1 MRLLPR
7 HPGTLVLALV
17 LACLVWYASARDRR
31 ERISERQLD
40 ASLTLVNVPPD
51 MVITSEVPRFLSLR
65 VRGPLSRLRS
75 LEPAQTG
82 VVIDLRGA
90 GEGEREF
97 PVETRNVAVPPGM
110 EVLAVSPSSLPLR
123 LERLARRRVPIKVT
137 LVGKPAEGM
146 MVVAVGLEPADALVS
161 GPRLQL
167 EALGSAATEPVSID
181 GADGAI
187 AALVGLR
194 SPNPL
199 MRIVEPLSVRVTV
212 QVAAGRTDSRG
223 GKRR

>member
-7 HPGTLVLALV
+7 SPVNVVLAVV
-17 LACLVWYASARDRR
+17 LACLVWYASALDRR

-40 ASLTLVNVPPD
+40 TAVTLVNVPAD

-75 LEPAQTG
+75 LDPVQTG

-90 GEGEREF
+90 GEGQRDF
-97 PVETRNVAVPPGM
+97 AVETRNVVVPAGV
-110 EVLAVSPSSLPLR
+110 EVLAVSPSQVPLR
-123 LERLARRRVPIKVT
+123 LERLGRRRVPVRARV
-137 LVGKPAEGM
+137 VGEPAAGL
-146 MVVAVGLEPADALVS
+146 AVGSVLTEPTTVMLT
-161 GPRLQL
+161 GPRFQL
-167 EALGSAATEPVSID
+167 EALQAVTTEPVNVD
-181 GADGAI
+181 GADGPVEAQAI
-187 AALVGLR
+187 VR

-199 MRIVEPLSVRVTV
+199 MRVVEPLTVRVAVEIAPVRSDT
-212 QVAAGRTDSRG
+212 RG

>member
-7 HPGTLVLALV
+7 HPGTLLLALV

-40 ASLTLVNVPPD
+40 ASLTLVNVPAD

-65 VRGPLSRLRS
+65 VRGPLSQLRA

-82 VVIDLRGA
+82 VVLRGV

-97 PVETRNVAVPPGM
+97 PVETRNVAVPAGVT
-110 EVLAVSPSSLPLR
+110 VLAVSPSAVPLR
-123 LERLARRRVPIKVT
+123 LERLTQRRVPIKVT
-137 LVGKPAEGM
+137 LVGTPAEGM
-146 MVVAVGLEPADALVS
+146 MVVTVAAEPAEALLW

-167 EALGSAATEPVSID
+167 DALASVATEPVSVD
-181 GADGAI
+181 GADGI
-187 AALVGLR
+187 ITALVGLR

-199 MRIVEPLSVRVTV
+199 MRVIEPLSIRVTV
-212 QVAAGRTDSRG
+212 QITAGRTQSRG
-223 GKRR
+223 GRRR

>member
-1 MRLLPR
+1 VRLLPR
-7 HPGTLVLALV
+7 SPVNVVLAIV
-17 LACLVWYASARDRR
+17 LACLVWYGNALDRR

-40 ASLTLVNVPPD
+40 TAVTLVNVPPD

-75 LEPAQTG
+75 LDPVQTG

-97 PVETRNVAVPPGM
+97 PVETRNVIVPPGV
-110 EVLAVSPSSLPLR
+110 EVLAVSPSQVPLR
-123 LERLARRRVPIKVT
+123 LERIGRRHVPLRAQV
-137 LVGKPAEGM
+137 VGEPAPGM
-146 MVVAVGLEPADALVS
+146 AVGEVTVEPPTALVS

-167 EALGSAATEPVSID
+167 AALQAVTSDPVNVD
-181 GADGAI
+181 GADGPVE
-187 AALVGLR
+187 ALVALR

-199 MRIVEPLSVRVTV
+199 MTVVEPLTVKVTV
-212 QVAAGRTDSRG
+212 AIERREARG
-223 GKRR
+223 GRRR

>member
-7 HPGTLVLALV
+7 HPGTLLLALV
-17 LACLVWYASARDRR
+17 LACLVWYGSARDRR

-40 ASLTLVNVPPD
+40 ASLTLVNVPAD
-51 MVITSEVPRFLSLR
+51 MVITSEVPRLLSLR
-65 VRGPLSRLRS
+65 VRGALSRLRS

-82 VVIDLRGA
+82 VVIDLRGV

-97 PVETRNVAVPPGM
+97 PVESHNVVVPPGV

-123 LERLARRRVPIKVT
+123 LERLARRRVPIKVR
-137 LVGKPAEGM
+137 LVGEPGAGM
-146 MVVAVGLEPADALVS
+146 MVVTVGVEPAEALVS

-167 EALGSAATEPVSID
+167 DALASVATEAISID

-187 AALVGLR
+187 AALVALR

-199 MRIVEPLSVRVTV
+199 MRILEPLSVRATV
-212 QVAAGRTDSRG
+212 QIAAVRSESRG

>member
-7 HPGTLVLALV
+7 HPGTLLLALV

-40 ASLTLVNVPPD
+40 ASLTLVNVPAD

-65 VRGPLSRLRS
+65 VRGPLSQLRA

-82 VVIDLRGA
+82 VVIDLRGV

-97 PVETRNVAVPPGM
+97 PVETRNVAVPEGV
-110 EVLAVSPSSLPLR
+110 EVLAVSPSTVPLR
-123 LERLARRRVPIKVT
+123 LERLTSRRVPIKTT

-146 MVVAVGLEPADALVS
+146 MVVTVAAEPAEALLS

-167 EALGSAATEPVSID
+167 EALATVATEPVSVD
-181 GADGAI
+181 GADGI
-187 AALVGLR
+187 ITALVGLR

-199 MRIVEPLSVRVTV
+199 MRVVEPLSVRVTV
-212 QVAAGRTDSRG
+212 QIVVGHAQSRG
-223 GKRR
+223 GGRR

>member
-7 HPGTLVLALV
+7 SPVNVVLAVV
-17 LACLVWYASARDRR
+17 LACLVWYGNALDRR

-40 ASLTLVNVPPD
+40 TAVTLVNVPAD

-75 LEPAQTG
+75 LDPAQTG

-90 GEGEREF
+90 GEGERDF
-97 PVETRNVAVPPGM
+97 PVETRNVIVPSGV
-110 EVLAVSPSSLPLR
+110 EVLAVSPSQVPLR
-123 LERLARRRVPIKVT
+123 LERIGRRRVPVRARV
-137 LVGKPAEGM
+137 VGEPAAGM
-146 MVVAVGLEPADALVS
+146 AVGEVTVEPPTALLS

-167 EALGSAATEPVSID
+167 ETLPAVTTEPVNVD
-181 GADGAI
+181 GADGPVDT
-187 AALVGLR
+187 LVALR

-199 MRIVEPLSVRVTV
+199 MNVVEPLTIRVTV
-212 QVAAGRTDSRG
+212 QIERREARG
-223 GKRR
+223 GRRR

>member
-1 MRLLPR
+1 LL
-7 HPGTLVLALV
+7 LALV

-40 ASLTLVNVPPD
+40 ASLTLVNVPAD
-51 MVITSEVPRFLSLR
+51 MVITSEVPRILSLR

-82 VVIDLRGA
+82 VVIDLRGV

-97 PVETRNVAVPPGM
+97 PVETRNVVVPAGV
-110 EVLAVSPSSLPLR
+110 EVLAVSPSTLPLR
-123 LERLARRRVPIKVT
+123 LERLTRRRVPIKVT
-137 LVGKPAEGM
+137 LVGKPTEGM
-146 MVVAVGLEPADALVS
+146 MVVTVGTEPADALLS

-167 EALGSAATEPVSID
+167 EALANVATEAINID
-181 GADGAI
+181 GADGDV
-187 AALVGLR
+187 AALVALR

-199 MRIVEPLSVRVTV
+199 MRILEPLSVRVTV
-212 QVAAGRTDSRG
+212 QIAVGRIESRG
-223 GKRR
+223 GRRR